1 MIRRLAGVLLVACAL
16 LAFPVAAAFG
26 EALAGPRLAFL
37 SASDRRSEVLSV
49 DPSGGEPLT
58 IAGGGEVVRPLPLPF
73 STISWSPDGSLLA
86 FSGLSGSQKKHRLDL
101 YVVGADGSGVRQIP
115 GTRNALYPLFSPD
128 GRGVAFTRIDRSSL
142 FGSGKR
148 GRPRPRYSTWLVELA
163 AGTVTRLPTKV
174 SDLASSFSPDG
185 SKLAVSRVGRGLT
198 ADAAAIDLATG
209 RSSVLARNAAGPVYS
224 PDGSRI
230 AFLRGPKRTFRVGGG
245 SATEVLTDI
254 YTMNADGSAVTRV
267 TRTPQ
272 QIEVGPAWDPSGQR
286 LAFAQ
291 LQAGADEGDLL
302 GVGDSLMEV
311 NPDGSCPTR
320 VASDPKTILSSP
332 VWQPG
337 PGREAGP
344 ISC

>member
-16 LAFPVAAAFG
+16 LALLAAAAHG
-26 EALAGPRLAFL
+26 EAPAGPRLAFL
-37 SASDRRSEVLSV
+37 SAPDRRSEVLST
-49 DPSGGEPLT
+49 DPSGEEPLK
-58 IAGGGEVVRPLPLPF
+58 IAGGGEAVRPLPLPF
-73 STISWSPDGSLLA
+73 SSIAWSPDGGLLA
-86 FSGLSGSQKKHRLDL
+86 FTGFSGSQKEPRFDL
-101 YVVGADGSGVRQIP
+101 YLVGADGSDVRRIP

-142 FGSGKR
+142 FGPGKR
-148 GRPRPRYSTWLVELA
+148 GRPRPRYSTWLAGLA
-163 AGTVTRLPTKV
+163 SGTVTRLPTKV

-185 SKLAVSRVGRGLT
+185 SELAVSRTGKGLT
-198 ADAAAIDLATG
+198 ADAVAIDLGTG
-209 RSSVLARNAAGPVYS
+209 RSSVLARNAAGPVFS

-245 SATEVLTDI
+245 SATEILTDI
-254 YTMNADGSAVTRV
+254 YTMNADGSAVTRL
-267 TRTPQ
+267 TRTPR

-286 LAFAQ
+286 LAYAQ
-291 LQAGADEGDLL
+291 LQAGADEGDLF

-311 NPDGSCPTR
+311 NPDGSCRTR

-337 PGREAGP
+337 PGREAGR
-344 ISC
+344 IAC